1 MASQHES
8 AAPPTPGP
16 LSPGDLAGDPM
27 AQFAQWYAD
36 AEAAGEPEPEAM
48 SVATV
53 GSGGTPSVRIVLL
66 KHFDRDGFVFYTN
79 RMSQKGRE
87 LAANAAVALA
97 WRWPRLERQV
107 RVTGQARLAD
117 DRDSDAYFATRA
129 RGSQLGAWA
138 SQQSQVLVDRA
149 ELEGRLAEVEDSF
162 AGGDVPRPPWWGG
175 YVVEPETVEFWQGR
189 ADRLHDRFRYGRDR
203 ESGWIIERLSP

>member
-1 MASQHES
+1 
-8 AAPPTPGP
+8 
-16 LSPGDLAGDPM
+16 LSPADLAGDPM
-27 AQFAQWYAD
+27 AQFARWYAD

-53 GSGGTPSVRIVLL
+53 GPEGTPSVRIVLL

-79 RMSQKGRE
+79 RTSRKGRE

-107 RVTGQARLAD
+107 RVTGQARFAD
-117 DRDSDAYFATRA
+117 DRDSDAYFATRG

-138 SQQSQVLVDRA
+138 SHQSQVLVDRA
-149 ELEGRLAEVEDSF
+149 ELEGRLAEVEDRF

-175 YVVEPETVEFWQGR
+175 YVVAPETVEFWQGR
-189 ADRLHDRFRYGRDR
+189 ADRLHDRFRYERDQ
-203 ESGWIIERLSP
+203 ESGWRIDQLSP